1 MAANG
6 GHTEAEITAED
17 GGEGAVPTVQGN
29 FKDGVYEG
37 TGKGNNGDI
46 TVEVTVEGGN
56 IVSVVLKEHG
66 ETEGIY
72 EAAEKGVVEEMI
84 AGQTA
89 DVDTVSGATNTSKGI
104 IEAVTAALE
113 GAKKNRDKK
122 TNVEAESRTSK
133 VSKTEGELH
142 FIAVF
147 QQIIKICRKNVKII
161 AILLQA

>member
-1 MAANG
+1 M
-6 GHTEAEITAED
+6 
-17 GGEGAVPTVQGN
+17 
-29 FKDGVYEG
+29 YEG

-113 GAKKNRDKK
+113 GAK
-122 TNVEAESRTSK
+122 
-133 VSKTEGELH
+133 
-142 FIAVF
+142 
-147 QQIIKICRKNVKII
+147 
-161 AILLQA
+161 